1 MQSLV
6 VVTGEAEII
15 PVKPDAG
22 NAAVGMSR
30 ILSFVRTLLC
40 TSLIFFN
47 CNIRTMD
54 SKYIPTLTIAG
65 SDSCGGAGLQADIK
79 TMSAL
84 GCYACSVV
92 TAVTAQD
99 TLRVHQV
106 MDVPV
111 AMVVSQLHAVL
122 NDISPVAIKT
132 GMIGNAEIAAAVA
145 VELETAP
152 RVPLV
157 VDPVM
162 VATSGDP
169 LMRAGTLY
177 IVTGRLLPLATIVTP
192 NIPEAEAMADM
203 KIVSDDDVWTAAA
216 RILNFGCKAVLIK
229 GGHAEGTTKT
239 DRLLTADGTRHEYCS
254 ATINTPN
261 THGTGCTLSSA
272 ITAFLARGCRLDEA
286 VGKAKEYL
294 EKALDAGKEVA
305 VGHGH
310 GAVDHFFNPEKLIIK
325 R

>member
-1 MQSLV
+1 
-6 VVTGEAEII
+6 
-15 PVKPDAG
+15 
-22 NAAVGMSR
+22 
-30 ILSFVRTLLC
+30 
-40 TSLIFFN
+40 
-47 CNIRTMD
+47 MD

-65 SDSCGGAGLQADIK
+65 SDSCGGAGIQADIK

-122 NDISPVAIKT
+122 TDISPVAIKT

-216 RILNFGCKAVLIK
+216 RILAFGCKAVLIK
-229 GGHAEGTTKT
+229 GGHAEGPTKT
-239 DRLLTADGTRHEYCS
+239 DRLLTSDGTRHEYCS

-294 EKALDAGKEVA
+294 EKALDDGKEVD

>member
-47 CNIRTMD
+47 CNIRAMD

-122 NDISPVAIKT
+122 TDISPVAIKT

-203 KIVSDDDVWTAAA
+203 KIVSDDDVWTVAA

>member
-1 MQSLV
+1 
-6 VVTGEAEII
+6 
-15 PVKPDAG
+15 
-22 NAAVGMSR
+22 
-30 ILSFVRTLLC
+30 
-40 TSLIFFN
+40 
-47 CNIRTMD
+47 MD

-122 NDISPVAIKT
+122 ADISPVAIKT

-162 VATSGDP
+162 IATSGDP

-216 RILNFGCKAVLIK
+216 RILAFGCKAVLIK

-272 ITAFLARGCRLDEA
+272 ITAFLARGCRLEEA

>member
-1 MQSLV
+1 
-6 VVTGEAEII
+6 
-15 PVKPDAG
+15 
-22 NAAVGMSR
+22 
-30 ILSFVRTLLC
+30 
-40 TSLIFFN
+40 
-47 CNIRTMD
+47 MD

-65 SDSCGGAGLQADIK
+65 SDSCGGAGIQADIK

-122 NDISPVAIKT
+122 TDISPVAIKT

-216 RILNFGCKAVLIK
+216 RILAFGCKAVLIK

-272 ITAFLARGCRLDEA
+272 ITAFLARGCRLEEA

>member
-1 MQSLV
+1 M
-6 VVTGEAEII
+6 TGEAEII

-40 TSLIFFN
+40 TFLMIFN
-47 CNIRTMD
+47 CNIRAMD

-216 RILNFGCKAVLIK
+216 RILAFGCKAVLIK

-272 ITAFLARGCRLDEA
+272 ITAFLARGCRLEEA

>member
-1 MQSLV
+1 
-6 VVTGEAEII
+6 
-15 PVKPDAG
+15 
-22 NAAVGMSR
+22 
-30 ILSFVRTLLC
+30 
-40 TSLIFFN
+40 
-47 CNIRTMD
+47 
-54 SKYIPTLTIAG
+54 
-65 SDSCGGAGLQADIK
+65 
-79 TMSAL
+79 MSAL

-111 AMVVSQLHAVL
+111 AMVVSQFHAVL
-122 NDISPVAIKT
+122 ADISPVAIKT

-216 RILNFGCKAVLIK
+216 RILALRLQGCAHQGWSCQKERRKPTACSPPTAPVTNTVLPP
-229 GGHAEGTTKT
+229 
-239 DRLLTADGTRHEYCS
+239 S
-254 ATINTPN
+254 TPQIP
-261 THGTGCTLSSA
+261 TVPAARCRRPSPR
-272 ITAFLARGCRLDEA
+272 FLARGCRLDEA

>member
-1 MQSLV
+1 
-6 VVTGEAEII
+6 
-15 PVKPDAG
+15 
-22 NAAVGMSR
+22 
-30 ILSFVRTLLC
+30 
-40 TSLIFFN
+40 
-47 CNIRTMD
+47 MD

-122 NDISPVAIKT
+122 TDISPVAIKT

>member
-1 MQSLV
+1 
-6 VVTGEAEII
+6 
-15 PVKPDAG
+15 
-22 NAAVGMSR
+22 
-30 ILSFVRTLLC
+30 
-40 TSLIFFN
+40 
-47 CNIRTMD
+47 MD

-65 SDSCGGAGLQADIK
+65 SDSCGGAGIQADIK

-122 NDISPVAIKT
+122 ADISPLAIKT

-216 RILNFGCKAVLIK
+216 RILNFGCKAVLVK

-272 ITAFLARGCRLDEA
+272 ITAFLARGCRLEEA

>member
-1 MQSLV
+1 
-6 VVTGEAEII
+6 
-15 PVKPDAG
+15 
-22 NAAVGMSR
+22 
-30 ILSFVRTLLC
+30 
-40 TSLIFFN
+40 
-47 CNIRTMD
+47 MD

-65 SDSCGGAGLQADIK
+65 SDSCGGAGIQADIK

-132 GMIGNAEIAAAVA
+132 GMIGNAENAAAVA

-203 KIVSDDDVWTAAA
+203 KIVSDDDVWTVAA

>member
-40 TSLIFFN
+40 TFLMIFN

-122 NDISPVAIKT
+122 ADISPVAIKT

-216 RILNFGCKAVLIK
+216 RILAFGCKAVVMPKEQRKPTACSPPTAPVTNTVLPLSTPQIPTVPAVLCRRPSPPSWPVVA
-229 GGHAEGTTKT
+229 GWR
-239 DRLLTADGTRHEYCS
+239 RLS
-254 ATINTPN
+254 ARPRNI
-261 THGTGCTLSSA
+261 S
-272 ITAFLARGCRLDEA
+272 
-286 VGKAKEYL
+286 
-294 EKALDAGKEVA
+294 
-305 VGHGH
+305 
-310 GAVDHFFNPEKLIIK
+310 K
-325 R
+325 RPSMPVRRWL

>member
-1 MQSLV
+1 
-6 VVTGEAEII
+6 
-15 PVKPDAG
+15 
-22 NAAVGMSR
+22 
-30 ILSFVRTLLC
+30 
-40 TSLIFFN
+40 
-47 CNIRTMD
+47 MD

-122 NDISPVAIKT
+122 ADISPVAIKT

-152 RVPLV
+152 WVPLV

-216 RILNFGCKAVLIK
+216 RILAFGCKAVLIK

-272 ITAFLARGCRLDEA
+272 ITAFLARGCRLEEA

>member
-47 CNIRTMD
+47 CNIRAMD

-65 SDSCGGAGLQADIK
+65 SDSCGGAGIQADIK

-122 NDISPVAIKT
+122 ADISPVAIKT

-203 KIVSDDDVWTAAA
+203 KIVSDDDVWTVAA

>member
-6 VVTGEAEII
+6 VMTGEAEII

-47 CNIRTMD
+47 CNIRAMD

-65 SDSCGGAGLQADIK
+65 SDSCGGAGIQADIK

-122 NDISPVAIKT
+122 ADISPLAIKT

-216 RILNFGCKAVLIK
+216 RILNFGCKAVLVK

-272 ITAFLARGCRLDEA
+272 ITAFLARGCRLEEA

>member
-47 CNIRTMD
+47 CNIRAMD

-84 GCYACSVV
+84 GCYACSEV

-122 NDISPVAIKT
+122 TDISPGAIKT

-203 KIVSDDDVWTAAA
+203 KIVSDDDVWTVAA

>member
-40 TSLIFFN
+40 TFLMIFN
-47 CNIRTMD
+47 CNIRAMD

-65 SDSCGGAGLQADIK
+65 SDSCGGAGIQADIK

-122 NDISPVAIKT
+122 ADISPVAIKT

-216 RILNFGCKAVLIK
+216 RILAFGCKAVLIK

>member
-1 MQSLV
+1 
-6 VVTGEAEII
+6 
-15 PVKPDAG
+15 
-22 NAAVGMSR
+22 
-30 ILSFVRTLLC
+30 
-40 TSLIFFN
+40 
-47 CNIRTMD
+47 MD

-65 SDSCGGAGLQADIK
+65 SDSCGGAGIQADIK

-122 NDISPVAIKT
+122 TDISPVAIKT

-272 ITAFLARGCRLDEA
+272 ITAFLARGCRLEEA

>member
-40 TSLIFFN
+40 TFLMIFN
-47 CNIRTMD
+47 CNIRAMD

-122 NDISPVAIKT
+122 ADISPVTIKT

-152 RVPLV
+152 LVPLV

-216 RILNFGCKAVLIK
+216 RILAFGCKAVLIK

>member
-1 MQSLV
+1 
-6 VVTGEAEII
+6 
-15 PVKPDAG
+15 
-22 NAAVGMSR
+22 
-30 ILSFVRTLLC
+30 
-40 TSLIFFN
+40 
-47 CNIRTMD
+47 MD

-122 NDISPVAIKT
+122 ADISPLAIKT

-145 VELETAP
+145 VELEKAP

-169 LMRAGTLY
+169 LMRAGTLN

-203 KIVSDDDVWTAAA
+203 KIVSDGDVWTAAA
-216 RILNFGCKAVLIK
+216 RILAFGCKAVLIK

-272 ITAFLARGCRLDEA
+272 ITAFLARGCRLEEA

>member
-1 MQSLV
+1 
-6 VVTGEAEII
+6 
-15 PVKPDAG
+15 
-22 NAAVGMSR
+22 MSR

-40 TSLIFFN
+40 TFLMIFN
-47 CNIRTMD
+47 CNIRAMD

-229 GGHAEGTTKT
+229 GGHAEGTTKA

>member
-6 VVTGEAEII
+6 VMTGEAEII

-40 TSLIFFN
+40 TFLMIFN
-47 CNIRTMD
+47 CNIRAMD

-122 NDISPVAIKT
+122 ADISPVAIKT

-169 LMRAGTLY
+169 LMRVGTLY

-216 RILNFGCKAVLIK
+216 RILAFGCKAVLIK

-272 ITAFLARGCRLDEA
+272 ITAFLARGCRLEEA

>member
-40 TSLIFFN
+40 TFLMIFN
-47 CNIRTMD
+47 CNIRAMD

-122 NDISPVAIKT
+122 TDISPVAIKT

-216 RILNFGCKAVLIK
+216 RILAFGCKAVLIK

-239 DRLLTADGTRHEYCS
+239 DRLLTADGTRHEYSS

-272 ITAFLARGCRLDEA
+272 ITAFLARGCRLEEA

>member
-1 MQSLV
+1 
-6 VVTGEAEII
+6 
-15 PVKPDAG
+15 
-22 NAAVGMSR
+22 
-30 ILSFVRTLLC
+30 
-40 TSLIFFN
+40 
-47 CNIRTMD
+47 MD

-122 NDISPVAIKT
+122 ADISPVAIKT

>member
-1 MQSLV
+1 
-6 VVTGEAEII
+6 
-15 PVKPDAG
+15 
-22 NAAVGMSR
+22 
-30 ILSFVRTLLC
+30 
-40 TSLIFFN
+40 
-47 CNIRTMD
+47 MD

-65 SDSCGGAGLQADIK
+65 SDSCGGAGIQADIK

-122 NDISPVAIKT
+122 ADISPVAIKT

-169 LMRAGTLY
+169 LMRVGTLY

-216 RILNFGCKAVLIK
+216 RILAFGCKAVLIK
-229 GGHAEGTTKT
+229 GGHAEGATKT

-272 ITAFLARGCRLDEA
+272 ITASLARGCRLEEA

>member
-1 MQSLV
+1 
-6 VVTGEAEII
+6 
-15 PVKPDAG
+15 
-22 NAAVGMSR
+22 
-30 ILSFVRTLLC
+30 
-40 TSLIFFN
+40 
-47 CNIRTMD
+47 MD

-229 GGHAEGTTKT
+229 GGHAEGTTKA